1 MSPRPYRL
9 GQRQVAADETRS
21 RILKAAREQLE
32 KEASF
37 SLDAVARRADVA
49 RMTVYYQFGSRRGLL
64 EALFDDLAARGGIPQ
79 LPSAFQEPD
88 PMAALDR
95 LIEIFAHFWSSA
107 RVVHRRLRAIAVL
120 DPELL
125 QTLADRNEFRR
136 RGLRV
141 ILSRLATPAES
152 QPIDDLVDLL
162 FVLSS
167 FESFDMLA
175 GSDRTP
181 GAGAS
186 SSPGFQVRA
195 PAMLS
200 NSRPNPFAIETEVC
214 RAPLP
219 GGHSTGSLMVRP
231 RRR

>member
-21 RILKAAREQLE
+21 RILNAAREQLE

-37 SLDAVARRADVA
+37 SIDAVARRADVA

-88 PMAALDR
+88 PMLALDR

-125 QTLADRNEFRR
+125 QTLVDRNEWRR
-136 RGLRV
+136 RGLRA
-141 ILSRLATPAES
+141 ILSRLARTADS
-152 QPIDDLVDLL
+152 QPIGEVVDLL

-175 GSDRTP
+175 GGDRTP
-181 GAGAS
+181 DEVVPMVKQAAAAIL
-186 SSPGFQVRA
+186 RR
-195 PAMLS
+195 
-200 NSRPNPFAIETEVC
+200 SR
-214 RAPLP
+214 
-219 GGHSTGSLMVRP
+219 
-231 RRR
+231 

>member
-88 PMAALDR
+88 PMAGLDR

-125 QTLADRNEFRR
+125 ETLADRNEFRR

-181 GAGAS
+181 DEVV
-186 SSPGFQVRA
+186 PTVKRA
-195 PAMLS
+195 AA
-200 NSRPNPFAIETEVC
+200 AIL
-214 RAPLP
+214 R
-219 GGHSTGSLMVRP
+219 GRG
-231 RRR
+231 

>member
-21 RILKAAREQLE
+21 RILNAARAQLE
-32 KEASF
+32 TEASF
-37 SLDAVARRADVA
+37 SIDAVARRADVA

-79 LPSAFQEPD
+79 LPSAFQERD
-88 PMAALDR
+88 AMVALDR
-95 LIEIFAHFWSSA
+95 LIEIFAHFWTSA

-125 QTLADRNEFRR
+125 QALVDRNELRR

-141 ILSRLATPAES
+141 ILSRTPGIAGS
-152 QPIDDLVDLL
+152 QAIDDLVNLL

-181 GAGAS
+181 DEVVPMVKQAAAAIL
-186 SSPGFQVRA
+186 RR
-195 PAMLS
+195 
-200 NSRPNPFAIETEVC
+200 SR
-214 RAPLP
+214 
-219 GGHSTGSLMVRP
+219 
-231 RRR
+231 

>member
-9 GQRQVAADETRS
+9 GQRQMAADETRS
-21 RILKAAREQLE
+21 RILNAAREQLE

-49 RMTVYYQFGSRRGLL
+49 RMTIYYQFGSRRGLL
-64 EALFDDLAARGGIPQ
+64 EALFDDLAAGGGIPQ

-88 PMAALDR
+88 PMLALDR

-125 QTLADRNEFRR
+125 QALVDRNELRR

-141 ILSRLATPAES
+141 ILSRHATPADS
-152 QPIDDLVDLL
+152 QPIDNLVDLL

-181 GAGAS
+181 DDVVPVVKEAAAAIL
-186 SSPGFQVRA
+186 RR
-195 PAMLS
+195 
-200 NSRPNPFAIETEVC
+200 SR
-214 RAPLP
+214 
-219 GGHSTGSLMVRP
+219 
-231 RRR
+231 

>member
-21 RILKAAREQLE
+21 RILNAAQAQLE
-32 KEASF
+32 TEASF
-37 SLDAVARRADVA
+37 SIDAVARRADVA

-79 LPSAFQEPD
+79 LPSAFQERD
-88 PMAALDR
+88 AMVALDR
-95 LIEIFAHFWSSA
+95 LIEIFAHFWTSA

-125 QTLADRNEFRR
+125 QALVDRNELRR

-141 ILSRLATPAES
+141 ILSRTPGIAGS
-152 QPIDDLVDLL
+152 QAIDDLVNLL

-181 GAGAS
+181 DEVVPMVKQAAAAIL
-186 SSPGFQVRA
+186 RR
-195 PAMLS
+195 
-200 NSRPNPFAIETEVC
+200 SR
-214 RAPLP
+214 
-219 GGHSTGSLMVRP
+219 
-231 RRR
+231 

>member
-21 RILKAAREQLE
+21 RILNAARSQLE
-32 KEASF
+32 EEASF
-37 SLDAVARRADVA
+37 SIDAVARRADVA

-64 EALFDDLAARGGIPQ
+64 EALFDDLASRGGIPQ
-79 LPSAFQEPD
+79 LPSAFQQRD
-88 PMAALDR
+88 PMLALDR

-125 QTLADRNEFRR
+125 QALADRNELRR

-141 ILSRLATPAES
+141 ILSRLATRAES
-152 QPIDDLVDLL
+152 QPIDTLVDLL
-162 FVLSS
+162 FVFSS

-175 GSDRTP
+175 GGDRTP
-181 GAGAS
+181 DDVVPIVKQAA
-186 SSPGFQVRA
+186 A
-195 PAMLS
+195 
-200 NSRPNPFAIETEVC
+200 AIL
-214 RAPLP
+214 RS
-219 GGHSTGSLMVRP
+219 GR
-231 RRR
+231 

>member
-1 MSPRPYRL
+1 M
-9 GQRQVAADETRS
+9 AADETRS
-21 RILKAAREQLE
+21 RILNAAREQLE

-37 SLDAVARRADVA
+37 SIDAVARRADVA

-64 EALFDDLAARGGIPQ
+64 EALFDDLAAGGGIPQ

-88 PMAALDR
+88 PMLALDR

-125 QTLADRNEFRR
+125 QALVDRNELRR

-141 ILSRLATPAES
+141 ILSRHATPADS
-152 QPIDDLVDLL
+152 QPIDNLVDLL

-181 GAGAS
+181 DDVVPVVKEAAAAIL
-186 SSPGFQVRA
+186 RR
-195 PAMLS
+195 
-200 NSRPNPFAIETEVC
+200 SR
-214 RAPLP
+214 
-219 GGHSTGSLMVRP
+219 
-231 RRR
+231 